1 MIGGGCKLCCPVY
14 KGAKKGVFW
23 GVSEGAGE
31 GCFLS
36 LLSYVLLLGVLSFS
50 PLVGESILSGLE
62 WAVVALGRVVG
73 AMNRVVVGWWRAV
86 MVAA

>member
-1 MIGGGCKLCCPVY
+1 M
-14 KGAKKGVFW
+14 
-23 GVSEGAGE
+23 VSEGAGE
-31 GCFLS
+31 GCFFS

-86 MVAA
+86 MVAVLHAIDFGPSLRRVI